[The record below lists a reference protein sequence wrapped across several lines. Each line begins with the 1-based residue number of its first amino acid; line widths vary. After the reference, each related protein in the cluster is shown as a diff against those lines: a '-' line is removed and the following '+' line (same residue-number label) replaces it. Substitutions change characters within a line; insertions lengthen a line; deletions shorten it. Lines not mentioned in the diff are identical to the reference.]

1 MIFLL
6 LIGVNLF
13 WSILCEVVE
22 YFGVGIHRLVALLR
36 IHELSM
42 LAFYDVCWN
51 ILCMEGFLKLGL
63 LYLVSGASGGE
74 VGPPCSGIA

>member
-42 LAFYDVCWN
+42 LAFYDAC
-51 ILCMEGFLKLGL
+51 
-63 LYLVSGASGGE
+63 
-74 VGPPCSGIA
+74 